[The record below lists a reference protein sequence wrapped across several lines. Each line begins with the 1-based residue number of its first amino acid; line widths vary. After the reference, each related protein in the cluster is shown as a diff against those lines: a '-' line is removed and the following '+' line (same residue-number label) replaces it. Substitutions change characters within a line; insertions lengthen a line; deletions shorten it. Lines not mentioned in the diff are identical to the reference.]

1 VNDTVYGFDG
11 ATGQIVHI
19 DMTTGQT
26 TPVAEIDPAIIIAV
40 CGATPAR

>member
-1 VNDTVYGFDG
+1 MNDTVYGFDG
-11 ATGQIVHI
+11 ATGQIVQI